1 MPRVRVTKKYQVTV
15 PKKITDEVAWDIGT
29 ERFATVSNGLLYLD
43 TDPAAGQVVHSVEL
57 RNRNQITIPAAIT
70 RALAIEESALLDMHT
85 EGIRIVVEPKI
96 VFEAGIKR
104 QLAIS
109 SENAKVPQSKFEPSY
124 GLKELA
130 ARGKRA
136 LRKQDH

>member
-1 MPRVRVTKKYQVTV
+1 MPRARITKKYQVTV
-15 PKKITDEVAWDIGT
+15 PKQLTDEVAWATGT
-29 ERFATVSNGLLYLD
+29 ERFATISNGLLYLD
-43 TDPAAGQVVHSVEL
+43 TDSAAGQVAHSVEL
-57 RNRNQITIPAAIT
+57 RSRNQITIPAPIV

-104 QLAIS
+104 QLAVN
-109 SENAKVPQSKFEPSY
+109 SERTKVSQSQFEPSY

-130 ARGKRA
+130 TRGKRA